1 VTRSHLIVL
10 PGGSY
15 LRHAPYE
22 GEPIAEWVRSLGI
35 DSSVFAYPVG
45 QLYPA
50 ALDAVLAE
58 VRRIRSTGVERV
70 GVLGFSAGGHAAGLA
85 ALRQAGDADRI
96 DLAIL
101 GYPVVSMLTNPHEK
115 SLAAFLGDNASAELR
130 AETSLELLVSRA
142 APPFFV
148 WHTAEDASVP
158 VGHSY
163 LLGSALAAH
172 SMPHELHVF
181 ATGPHALGLATEQP
195 GASAWTT
202 LCATWLR
209 QQGWL
214 A

>member
-1 VTRSHLIVL
+1 VL

-22 GEPIAEWVRSLGI
+22 GEPIAEWIRSLGI

-85 ALRQAGDADRI
+85 ALRQQDDSERI

-101 GYPVVSMLTNPHEK
+101 GYPVVSMQTNPHVR
-115 SLAAFLGDNASAELR
+115 SVTAFLGENPSAELR
-130 AETSLELLVSRA
+130 AETSLELLVSPA
-142 APPFFV
+142 APPFFI

-172 SMPHELHVF
+172 SVPHELHVF

-202 LCATWLR
+202 LCETWLR